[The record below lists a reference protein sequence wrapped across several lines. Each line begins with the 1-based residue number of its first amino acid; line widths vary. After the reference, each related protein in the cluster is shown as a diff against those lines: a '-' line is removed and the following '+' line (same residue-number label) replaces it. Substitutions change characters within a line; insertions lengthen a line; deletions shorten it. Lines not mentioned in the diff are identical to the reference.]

1 MLTCDYLYLFLCS
14 EEWVKLSLAHFA
26 RAGSLQETNFG
37 VYQGAASLPQWE
49 PQTATGS
56 LGPPG
61 PP

>member
-1 MLTCDYLYLFLCS
+1 MCS